1 MKTLKTQSGP
11 FKERPYYTDQDIELT
26 CADELRKVDLFPSSP
41 QPVRI
46 DRFVEK
52 RFKVTPVYEDLPE
65 GLLGFTKFGPKGVEA
80 IAVSRLL
87 VEEGTKSAERRI
99 STTLA
104 HEAGHGL
111 LHAHLFTLGKH
122 TQTLSLFGESVD
134 EKQMRILCRTDG
146 IQGMQESEVKP
157 GYDGR
162 WWEYHANRVI
172 GALLLPQILVHQAL
186 DSIMIERGKLGVKVL
201 DSSRRV
207 KAIQALVDTFD
218 VNPIVARIR
227 LDVMFP
233 ASIGQQLT
241 L

>member
-11 FKERPYYTDQDIELT
+11 FKERPYYTDQEIEFT
-26 CADELRKVDLFPSSP
+26 CADELRKVHLFPSSP
-41 QPVRI
+41 QPIRI

-52 RFKVTPVYEDLPE
+52 RFGITPVYEDLPG

-87 VEEGTKSAERRI
+87 AEEGSRTAERRV

-111 LHAHLFTLGKH
+111 LHAHLFVLGQR
-122 TQTLSLFGESVD
+122 TQTVSLFGDSFD
-134 EKQMRILCRTDG
+134 QKQMKLLCRTEA
-146 IQGMQESEVKP
+146 IQGMRGTESNT
-157 GYDGR
+157 GYQGQ

-172 GALLLPQILVHQAL
+172 GGLLLPRSLVYDALVSILIEKGVLGTKIL
-186 DSIMIERGKLGVKVL
+186 DSTHRAEAV
-201 DSSRRV
+201 
-207 KAIQALVDTFD
+207 QTLVDTFD
-218 VNPIVARIR
+218 VNPVVARIR
-227 LDVMFP
+227 LDGIFP
-233 ASIGQQLT
+233 ESAEKQLT